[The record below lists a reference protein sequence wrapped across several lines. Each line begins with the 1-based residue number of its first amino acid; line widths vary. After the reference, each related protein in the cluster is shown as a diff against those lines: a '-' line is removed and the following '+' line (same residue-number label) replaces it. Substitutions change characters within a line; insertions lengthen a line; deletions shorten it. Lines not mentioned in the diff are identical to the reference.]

1 MDVVKQVKERFL
13 ENKQKVLE
21 GKLVGLPI
29 YESFPRLG
37 QFIPVIPPA
46 IQIMFTAN
54 SGVGK
59 SNSWIGIILLTVYKL
74 KKKHP
79 DREFKFR
86 FLISLLEDSKEDF
99 IAKL

>member
-1 MDVVKQVKERFL
+1 M
-13 ENKQKVLE
+13 
-21 GKLVGLPI
+21 
-29 YESFPRLG
+29 
-37 QFIPVIPPA
+37 
-46 IQIMFTAN
+46 
-54 SGVGK
+54 K

-99 IAKL
+99 IAKLYAALILLKHHERTDILELNSRRGRDYFKITKREDYVAKMTIL